1 MDIEE
6 IVKETVNCA
15 VKVRRYLG
23 EGFLESVYQEALLIE
38 LRKVGLNAEKEIP
51 VKVIYDDGSE
61 IGLFKVDVLV
71 EDCLILELKTVGDLT
86 ERHEM
91 QLVNYLKASRLYTGL
106 LINFWGEKIKIKR
119 KYRQSLSRGTYDK
132 YSL

>member
-6 IVKETVNCA
+6 IVTKTIDCA
-15 VKVRRYLG
+15 MNVRKYFG
-23 EGFLESVYQEALLIE
+23 EGYLESVYQESLLIE
-38 LRKVGLNAEKEIP
+38 LRKVGLSAEKEVPIR
-51 VKVIYDDGSE
+51 VIYGDGSE

-71 EDCLILELKTVGDLT
+71 EGCLILELKTVGDLT

-91 QLVNYLKASRLYTGL
+91 QLVNYLKASRLDTGL

-119 KYRQSLSRGTYDK
+119 KYRQGLSRGTYDK

>member
-51 VKVIYDDGSE
+51 VKVIYEDGSE

-91 QLVNYLKASRLYTGL
+91 QLVNYLKASRLDTGL

>member
-61 IGLFKVDVLV
+61 IGLFKVDVL
-71 EDCLILELKTVGDLT
+71 ERTV
-86 ERHEM
+86 
-91 QLVNYLKASRLYTGL
+91 
-106 LINFWGEKIKIKR
+106 
-119 KYRQSLSRGTYDK
+119 
-132 YSL
+132 

>member
-6 IVKETVNCA
+6 IVKETVNRA
-15 VKVRRYLG
+15 VRVRRYLG

-38 LRKVGLNAEKEIP
+38 LRKVGLSAEKEIP
-51 VKVIYDDGSE
+51 VKVIYEDGSK

-71 EDCLILELKTVGDLT
+71 EGCLILELKTVGDLT

-91 QLVNYLKASRLYTGL
+91 QLVNYLKASRLDTGL

-119 KYRQSLSRGTYDK
+119 KYRQGLSRGTYDK

>member
-6 IVKETVNCA
+6 IVKGTVNCA

-23 EGFLESVYQEALLIE
+23 EGFLESVYQEALLE

-91 QLVNYLKASRLYTGL
+91 QLVNYLKA
-106 LINFWGEKIKIKR
+106 
-119 KYRQSLSRGTYDK
+119 
-132 YSL
+132 

>member
-1 MDIEE
+1 M
-6 IVKETVNCA
+6 
-15 VKVRRYLG
+15 RRYLG

-38 LRKVGLNAEKEIP
+38 LRKVGLRAEKEIP
-51 VKVIYDDGSE
+51 VKVIYEDGSE

-91 QLVNYLKASRLYTGL
+91 QLVNYLKASRLDTGL

-119 KYRQSLSRGTYDK
+119 KYRQGLSRGTYDK